1 MNNENIHQQD
11 LVKNDL
17 RPHLMSR
24 MRLFCGV
31 CKSHKVKT
39 LHSQKGCQTGCINE
53 VSVYL

>member
-1 MNNENIHQQD
+1 MKIIHQQD

-17 RPHLMSR
+17 RPHLMSHV
-24 MRLFCGV
+24 RLFCGV